1 MTTVMEE
8 RETDDQRLTEGDHNT
23 LHGDQPRYYDFN
35 MPVIIMVA
43 VISTILVVVTIAF
56 VQGLYYQWANS
67 YIRARSTDYVNQP
80 VQLIIDAQKEML
92 DGNAENGVKPVA
104 ETMEQIVEQYG
115 KH

>member
-8 RETDDQRLTEGDHNT
+8 READSQRRTEGDDS
-23 LHGDQPRYYDFN
+23 LHSNQPRYYDFN

-80 VQLIIDAQKEML
+80 VQQIIDAQKKML

-115 KH
+115 KQ